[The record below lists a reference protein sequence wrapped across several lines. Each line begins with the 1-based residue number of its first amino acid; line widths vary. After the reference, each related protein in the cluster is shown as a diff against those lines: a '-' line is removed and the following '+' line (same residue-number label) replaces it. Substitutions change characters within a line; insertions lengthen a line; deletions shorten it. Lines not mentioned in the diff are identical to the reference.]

1 MFWYIQ
7 AVLTQPGVAASSNYR
22 RFSFRQPWTHYT
34 PQKPKGMWPCHR
46 ASSTSAGEGEKKK
59 RRVKVSKRCCY
70 LLKFPFYSVSSA
82 GRWKRE
88 AWAFWHRRPEMDL
101 EALWWTGLRKVRN
114 TSHTCFIHSKKP
126 RAPAGRCAQSSAL
139 ELPRSRWMNGHAHEW
154 VSGACKKKEK
164 KKEKKL

>member
-22 RFSFRQPWTHYT
+22 RFSFASLGPIT
-34 PQKPKGMWPCHR
+34 PPRSLKGCDRVTEPPLPLQVR
-46 ASSTSAGEGEKKK
+46 EEKKK
-59 RRVKVSKRCCY
+59 RRLKVSKRCCY

-82 GRWKRE
+82 GQWKRE

-126 RAPAGRCAQSSAL
+126 RAPAGQCAQSSAL
-139 ELPRSRWMNGHAHEW
+139 ELPRSRWMNGHACRTR
-154 VSGACKKKEK
+154 VGVGC
-164 KKEKKL
+164 L